1 MSQKTLALIG
11 AGRWGKNIITT
22 LKQIEGVGGARLKY
36 IVARNSESLEQYKND
51 YEVETDYKKL
61 LEKKDIDVVIIA
73 TPPSTH
79 KDISLP
85 FIRAKIPVFIE
96 KPLTANLEEA
106 EAILKE
112 SKEQGGLVFVGH
124 IHLYN
129 PAYQKAKE
137 FFLKAGKPR
146 VIYGE
151 CGGNGPYRND
161 FSALWDWAPHD
172 LSVMLDIL
180 GALPISVSASAFS
193 VLRPSTKLYD
203 VATLKL
209 NFPNDVYGFIRVS
222 WLLPIKQKRIM
233 FVGENDSVVFDDV
246 LSEKKVAVFKGMGPR
261 IVEGQMGDI
270 PSVFPNTPEIEYPEY
285 SLTKPLEEELKAF
298 LKAIDSGMRP
308 PSDIAQGVAVV
319 RILNAAER
327 SIESGGGEIRLI
339 F

>member
-1 MSQKTLALIG
+1 MSQKNLALIG
-11 AGRWGKNIITT
+11 AGRWGKNIVTT
-22 LKQIEGVGGARLKY
+22 LKQIEGVGGVRLKY
-36 IVARNSESLEQYKND
+36 IVARKSESLEQYKND

-61 LEKKDIDVVIIA
+61 LEKKDIDAVIIA

-85 FIRAKIPVFIE
+85 FIRAGLPVFIE

-106 EAILKE
+106 EVILKE
-112 SKEQGGLVFVGH
+112 VKERGGLVFVGH

-137 FFLKAGKPR
+137 FFLKAGKLR

-172 LSVMLDIL
+172 LSVMLDIF
-180 GALPISVSASAFS
+180 GTLPVSVSASAFS

-209 NFPNDVYGFIRVS
+209 NFPNNVYGLIRVS

-246 LSEKKVAVFKGMGPR
+246 LLENKVSVFKGMGPR
-261 IVEGQMGDI
+261 IVDGETNI
-270 PSVFPNTPEIEYPEY
+270 PNILPNIPEVEYPEY
-285 SLTKPLEEELKAF
+285 SPAKPLEEELKAF
-298 LKAIDSGMRP
+298 LKAIDGGIKF
-308 PSDIAQGVAVV
+308 PSDIAQGVTVV
-319 RILNAAER
+319 RILDAAER